1 MTKQKIAT
9 ALIVFLLLLPLF
21 LFADDPETTVGTTA
35 GLNLSMTISGEST
48 IKITDGTHS
57 TLTTTEFDAATT
69 SADYTVVGK
78 ARAND
83 VAFVHVKTNKHS
95 NFSIT
100 MTATPLTVS
109 GSTSKIDYIVYLDS
123 DSVYYS
129 TKASSNSSN
138 VLTDGHSNGNGTNN
152 GNGYAYG
159 NALKVFSY
167 GVDVDLDDDT
177 YEAALENTY
186 NGTVTFNYSAS

>member
-1 MTKQKIAT
+1 MTKQKKAT

-21 LFADDPETTVGTTA
+21 VFATDPGTTA
-35 GLNLSMTISGEST
+35 GLDLSLTISGEST

-57 TLTTTEFDAATT
+57 SLTTTEFDAATT
-69 SADYTVVGK
+69 SVDYTVVGK
-78 ARAND
+78 ARINA
-83 VAFVHVKTNKHS
+83 VAYVHVKTNKHS
-95 NFSIT
+95 NFTIT

-109 GSTSKIDYIVYLDS
+109 GSTSKIDYVVYLGS

-138 VLTDGHSNGNGTNN
+138 VLTDGHGNGNGNGN

-159 NALKVFSY
+159 NALRVFSY
-167 GVDVDLDDDT
+167 GVDVDIDDDT